1 MRLTSRTHRPPLE
14 MQMTSMIDCVFLL
27 LIFFMVTTSFSRTER
42 ELDPAVK
49 LQQAAGRQSD
59 LAPTVIEVLG
69 RPEGGLLRL
78 GSREL
83 PDPAAL
89 TPLLSQLDNKQDGVI
104 VLVDDEAP
112 FDLAAGA
119 IQACKVA
126 GFSLVSYVPRGLAA
140 GVGSP

>member
-1 MRLTSRTHRPPLE
+1 MRLTSRTHRPPLD

-49 LQQAAGRQSD
+49 LQQAAGQQAD
-59 LAPTVIEVLG
+59 LAPTVVEVLA
-69 RPEGGLLRL
+69 RPTGGIVRL

-83 PDPAAL
+83 ADPAAL
-89 TPLLSQLDNKQDGVI
+89 TPLLSRLDNKQDGAI

-112 FDLAAGA
+112 FDLAASA
-119 IQACKVA
+119 IQACKAA
-126 GFSLVSYVPRGLAA
+126 GFSLVSYVPRGLATAA
-140 GVGSP
+140 GNR